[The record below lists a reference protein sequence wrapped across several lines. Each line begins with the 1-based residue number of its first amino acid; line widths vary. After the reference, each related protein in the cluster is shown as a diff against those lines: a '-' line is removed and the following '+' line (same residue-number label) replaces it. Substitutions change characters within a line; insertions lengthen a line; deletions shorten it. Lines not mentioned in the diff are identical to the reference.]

1 MMTCIY
7 FIDEKQLAKL
17 TQTIDS
23 LNRYSKQD
31 LVEFGIDV
39 DVGILCGIHKE
50 LIANKITEDQLCEH
64 IKRN

>member
-1 MMTCIY
+1 MACIY

-23 LNRYSKQD
+23 LNKYSKQD

-39 DVGILCGIHKE
+39 DVCILCEIHKE

-64 IKRN
+64 IASN